1 MRKYK
6 VNFYAYYNDGI
17 NNTIEQKIFFSNTI
31 KFININPFFIGQPII
46 NNLYKMKPDSILTIK
61 GNKNEIDTTTYNINS
76 GKAIFILSKDYE

>member
-6 VNFYAYYNDGI
+6 VNFYAYYNDSY
-17 NNTIEQKIFFSNTI
+17 NNTIEQRIFFSNTI
-31 KFININPFFIGQPII
+31 KFINIDTLPINQPII
-46 NNLYKMKPDSILTIK
+46 NNILKINPNSTLTIK